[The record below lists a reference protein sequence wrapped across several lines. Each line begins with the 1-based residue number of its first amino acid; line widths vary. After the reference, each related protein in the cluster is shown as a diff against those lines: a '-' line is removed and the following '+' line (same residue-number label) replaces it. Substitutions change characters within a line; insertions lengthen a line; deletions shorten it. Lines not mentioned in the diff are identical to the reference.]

1 MSRAVRAE
9 RAYVR
14 YVLWACA
21 ASAGVLAFGLG
32 VALEKMVALM
42 VAGGV
47 LFGFGIAMTARSAW
61 QYLLLA
67 RDIDRRTRR

>member
-1 MSRAVRAE
+1 VSRAERAQ

-21 ASAGVLAFGLG
+21 ASAGILTVGMG
-32 VALEKMVALM
+32 IALEKMTALM

-47 LFGFGIAMTARSAW
+47 LFGFGVAMTVRSAW
-61 QYLLLA
+61 QYLSLA
-67 RDIDRRTRR
+67 RAIDRNSRR